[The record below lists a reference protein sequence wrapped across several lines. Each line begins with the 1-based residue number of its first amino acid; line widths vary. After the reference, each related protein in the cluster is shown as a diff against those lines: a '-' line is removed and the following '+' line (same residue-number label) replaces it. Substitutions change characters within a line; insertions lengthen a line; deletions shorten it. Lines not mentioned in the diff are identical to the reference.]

1 MDSIWV
7 SMSQIPI
14 VHKGILFPV
23 ELQIETEDRMVYEC
37 IFYSFLKV
45 NCNRY
50 VLFFNFLQ
58 KHTLTRCYIIN
69 SSISDTRVDSHVP
82 V

>member
-50 VLFFNFLQ
+50 VLFFNFFCKNILLQ
-58 KHTLTRCYIIN
+58 GVIL
-69 SSISDTRVDSHVP
+69 
-82 V
+82 